1 MGSLV
6 SIQSKQL
13 ERMEYKGFPVV
24 TLRQIDD
31 VHSRPCGT
39 ADRNFRKNSKH
50 FVQGQDFHKL
60 DTSNHEFRGMKISN
74 RGLILL
80 TESGYLMIVKSFTDE
95 LSWKVQRDLVN
106 NYFRVKAP
114 AIVPTNDDLRGEVQA
129 LRVEL
134 QEMKRLISKVA
145 KPVTMKTHPVKP
157 ENRNF
162 LYNRFLDLYHGEM
175 SLRMWKEITG
185 CPVHNSVL
193 ATAFYQNMLPGERSL
208 AIIMKHL
215 KYSNSEIAAKLIEL
229 GIDKGLAAIL
239 A

>member
-6 SIQSKQL
+6 SIQGKQL
-13 ERMEYKGFPVV
+13 ERMEYKGSPVV
-24 TLRQIDD
+24 TLRQIDG
-31 VHSRPCGT
+31 VHGKAKPTAEKVFSRN
-39 ADRNFRKNSKH
+39 RRH
-50 FVQGQDFHKL
+50 FVESEDYFLAKPQNGQNVGF
-60 DTSNHEFRGMKISN
+60 KIPN

-95 LSWKVQRDLVN
+95 LSWKVQRELVN
-106 NYFRVKAP
+106 NYFRVKQP
-114 AIVPTNDDLRGEVQA
+114 ATVPDESLRQEVQA

-134 QEMKRLISKVA
+134 QEMKRLIAATSKSIS
-145 KPVTMKTHPVKP
+145 MKTHPVKP

-162 LYNRFLDLYHGEM
+162 LYNRFWELYDGKM

-215 KYSNSEIAAKLIEL
+215 RYSNIEIAAKLIEL

>member
-1 MGSLV
+1 MGALV
-6 SIQSKQL
+6 RIQDKQV

-24 TLRQIDD
+24 ALRQIDE

-39 ADRNFRKNSKH
+39 ADRTFRKNGKH
-50 FVQGQDFHKL
+50 FIDGQDFHKL
-60 DTSNHEFRGMKISN
+60 DSSNHEFRGMKISN

-95 LSWKVQRDLVN
+95 LSWKVQRELVN
-106 NYFRVKAP
+106 NYFRVKVP
-114 AIVPTNDDLRGEVQA
+114 AVVPDETLRQEVQA

-145 KPVTMKTHPVKP
+145 KPAKMKTHPVKP

-162 LYNRFLDLYHGEM
+162 LYNRFWELYNGEM
-175 SLRMWKEITG
+175 SLRCWKEITS

-229 GIDKGLAAIL
+229 GIDKGLAGIL